1 MRASKTHRDGT
12 TNEARGATPWGQA
25 ELTGCSSDD
34 NLQLTV
40 STDKASYSFG
50 EGIMITVSLRNT
62 GLTAVA
68 LDFNRG

>member
-1 MRASKTHRDGT
+1 MPVSNSNRDGT
-12 TNEARGATPWGQA
+12 TKEARGATPWGQA
-25 ELTGCSSDD
+25 ALTERSADD

-40 STDKASYSFG
+40 SADKASCSFG
-50 EGIMITVSLRNT
+50 EGIMITASLRNT